1 MRHTMLFTFGLA
13 IATTLLILGG
23 CSKTSTSPTSPTGG
37 GGGGGG
43 TGNVVTISTSAF
55 SPTPLTI
62 AIGTT
67 VTWKNSDSMNHTA
80 TADNSSAFK
89 FDTGDI
95 AAGATSGGV
104 TFTQAGTFEYTC
116 TYHPSMHG
124 KITVQ

>member
-1 MRHTMLFTFGLA
+1 
-13 IATTLLILGG
+13 
-23 CSKTSTSPTSPTGG
+23 
-37 GGGGGG
+37 
-43 TGNVVTISTSAF
+43 VVTISTSAF

-67 VTWKNSDSMNHTA
+67 VTWKNTDSMNHTA